1 MKEKEFYTGET
12 WEDFERQKFIEA
24 GLDPDEVYKKINVVP
39 LTPEEK
45 KHLCV
50 KTHPSLYRS
59 FYFFWFNCLR
69 YKFMHNIYRPPFK
82 VRMGA
87 YTWRTLD
94 ISFAKIYAFKNK

>member
-45 KHLCV
+45 KR
-50 KTHPSLYRS
+50 K
-59 FYFFWFNCLR
+59 
-69 YKFMHNIYRPPFK
+69 NIYVLKRTLLYIGAFISSGLIVCVINLWPPFK